1 MIINEGINC
10 FFIGNIESP
19 DAIVKFE
26 ENEDIIILFVFVT
39 SKLRG
44 QGIAKQLVDRV
55 VEYAD
60 DKKKKIIPV
69 CSYAKKVLSD
79 SKYQKIVSNVKKH

>member
-1 MIINEGINC
+1 MIINKGINC

-26 ENEDIIILFVFVT
+26 ENGDIIILSVFVS

-44 QGIAKQLVDRV
+44 QGIAKQLVDKV
-55 VEYAD
+55 VEYAV
-60 DKKKKIIPV
+60 DKKKKIIPA
-69 CSYAKKVLSD
+69 CSYAEKVLSD
-79 SKYQKIVSNVKKH
+79 SKYQKIVYNVKKH